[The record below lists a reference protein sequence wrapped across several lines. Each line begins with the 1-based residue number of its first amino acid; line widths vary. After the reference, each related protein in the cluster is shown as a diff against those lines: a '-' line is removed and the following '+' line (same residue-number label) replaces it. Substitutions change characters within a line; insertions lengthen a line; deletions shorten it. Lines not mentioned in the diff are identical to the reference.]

1 MALFVHLTARVNA
14 ERIRRAGLRGPVYC
28 FPVLPSFTLTYQWTR
43 ELARWTPRRGMV
55 AVHLR
60 VPDAEPVTVGRYN
73 DTPRPA
79 TAAEAVA
86 RIAGLSEARGWEVV
100 IDRKVGP
107 REIHAVRDVPQGVG
121 WRYKPDAHGVA
132 PCVCFGCRPR
142 GTYGSRRL
150 VERRPH
156 PLDGP
161 APAPRVLL
169 ERLEAAGDSAE
180 DLLPVLDWYAAKR
193 RGPVERVRRLAEH
206 PDPRVRE
213 YLAWAVGFWRTPGA
227 VELIERMASDEVDG
241 VREAAEYMLERRGLR
256 PKEGDRTEED
266 AA

>member
-1 MALFVHLTARVNA
+1 MARFVHITSRVNA
-14 ERIRRAGLRGPVYC
+14 DRIRRSGIRGPVFC
-28 FPVLPSFTLTYQWTR
+28 FPVLPSFTLTHQWTR

-60 VPDAEPVTVGRYN
+60 VPDDEPVTVGRYN

-79 TAAEAVA
+79 TAAQAVA
-86 RIAGLSEARGWEVV
+86 RIAGLPDARGWEVV
-100 IDRKVGP
+100 IDRRIGP
-107 REIHAVRDVPQGVG
+107 REIHAVRDLPQGVG
-121 WRYKPDAHGVA
+121 WRYKPDAHGTA

-142 GTYGSRRL
+142 GAYGARRL

-161 APAPRVLL
+161 GPAPRVLL

-180 DLLPVLDWYAAKR
+180 ALLPVLDQYAAKR
-193 RGPVERVRRLAEH
+193 RGPVGRVERLVGH
-206 PDPRVRE
+206 PDARVRE
-213 YLAWAVGFWRTPGA
+213 QLAWAVGSWRTPGA
-227 VELIERMASDEVDG
+227 LELITRLAADEDG
-241 VREAAEYMLERRGLR
+241 DVREAAGYMLERRGVR
-256 PKEGDRTEED
+256 RTEED